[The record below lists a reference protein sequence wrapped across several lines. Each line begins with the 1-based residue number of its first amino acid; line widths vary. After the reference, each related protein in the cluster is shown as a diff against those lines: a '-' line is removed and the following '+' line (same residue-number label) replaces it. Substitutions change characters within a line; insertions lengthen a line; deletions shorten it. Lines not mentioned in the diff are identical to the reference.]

1 MRYHQMPPDLLAALA
16 AGGGGSQAAAA
27 LTEAQHSKHALL
39 LNGVVSTAAA
49 VRHPQAE
56 RARQGYQLL
65 AQVQRQDPG
74 TVTRVIRHPSVGAWA
89 YRTMAALRG
98 GSAPAG
104 AQPAGVGAIAA
115 AAAIRTGITAEIEIP
130 VTSGIAMLPSVGAAG
145 PFEGPVATVRGAEV
159 SCAGT
164 TVRIPPDYRE
174 PAPGWRPLAALLPG
188 LLVDDIDPFRMPAAP
203 HTARDVDLTGWAP
216 AFMAAQTLLASLHP
230 AVAAEVAAM
239 ITVIVPL
246 TRPAEG
252 QVSSSSP
259 ETFGAIAM
267 SEPADPVSLA
277 VTLAHEVQ
285 HVKLSALLDLIQLTS
300 PDGDARFYAPWREDP
315 RPASGLL
322 QGTYAYLGVTGF
334 WRRQRAAGQAA
345 GPLNADV
352 EFTRWRQA
360 AADGAATLLSSGQLT
375 AAGTD
380 FVRVIAATLAAWL
393 DEPVPLPAREQAAA
407 ANARHLARWKAAYG

>member
-1 MRYHQMPPDLLAALA
+1 MPPDLIAAMA
-16 AGGGGSQAAAA
+16 AGGGGPRAAAA
-27 LTEAQHSKHALL
+27 LVAAQHSKHTLL
-39 LNGVVSTAAA
+39 LHGVVTTAARA
-49 VRHPQAE
+49 RHPQA
-56 RARQGYQLL
+56 AAADHGYRLL
-65 AQVQRQDPG
+65 ARVQRKDPG
-74 TVTRVIRHPSVGAWA
+74 AVAAVVNHPSVGAWA
-89 YRTMAALRG
+89 YRTMTALRG
-98 GSAPAG
+98 GPALAG
-104 AQPAGVGAIAA
+104 AEPAGVGAIAA
-115 AAAIRTGITAEIEIP
+115 AAAIRAGITAEIEIP
-130 VTSGIAMLPSVGAAG
+130 VTGGIAMLPSVGAAG
-145 PFEGPVATVRGAEV
+145 PFDGPAATVRGADI
-159 SCAGT
+159 SGGGS
-164 TVRIPPDYRE
+164 TVRIPADYRE
-174 PAPGWRPLAALLPG
+174 PAPRWRPLAALLPG
-188 LLVDDIDPFRMPAAP
+188 LMVDDVDPFRMPAAP
-203 HTARDVDLTGWAP
+203 HTARDVDLAGWVP
-216 AFMAAQTLLASLHP
+216 TFEAAQALLRGHHP
-230 AVAAEVAAM
+230 DVAAEVAAM

-267 SEPADPVSLA
+267 SDPADPVSLA
-277 VTLAHEVQ
+277 VTLTHEVQ

-334 WRRQRAAGQAA
+334 WRRQRAVGPLDGQAA

-380 FVRVIAATLAAWL
+380 FVRGIATTLAAWL
-393 DEPVPLPAREQAAA
+393 DERVPLHAREQAAA